1 MSLTKRQISQLQKII
16 ETAQAILSE
25 VEEAKTEGRKS
36 TAREAAPASSG
47 EREPRTRRSGKELAA
62 FRKMLKAERKK
73 GVPVSEIAQKHNVS
87 KAYVYQ
93 L

>member
-1 MSLTKRQISQLQKII
+1 MPLTKRQISQLQKII
-16 ETAQAILSE
+16 ETAQTILAE
-25 VEEAKTEGRKS
+25 VEDAKADGRKS
-36 TAREAAPASSG
+36 ASSEAG
-47 EREPRTRRSGKELAA
+47 SEREPRIRRSGKELAA

-73 GVPVSEIAQKHNVS
+73 GVPVAEIAQKHNVS